1 MKTIAY
7 STLTNALKADTRI
20 GVIGTTLDIYHN
32 PGQNSTSVTLATI
45 REATTSGTSDKP
57 HEGYLDSIIDA
68 LINETTTI
76 KTNQSNYVTSA
87 TLSGYVRTSDI
98 SDFIT
103 ASYLTKEHLPN
114 DILYSGDVVSA
125 ASADQWINAF
135 TETKARQETLA
146 NIFKSNAYSNQK
158 SLEARIEDNE
168 TDITAIKGAAY
179 TSQLSLSNLNS
190 RITSLENQPNHVV
203 IAQSLFDLN
212 NYTTEQINNTVFFI
226 YDDSENPVSYTPSIV
241 INTQG
246 RAVSVSG
253 ETIQISVTHN
263 CPWTASVT
271 GTGATLSANE
281 GGIKGAT
288 ASSTIMLTI
297 PANADTQNSKT
308 YVVSITN
315 RNTTDGSA
323 SDTVTFTQPAAEV
336 IVTPTATLTS
346 SSQSIPAAG
355 GTVTLSIDTTP
366 NDLSWI
372 VSNNVTQ
379 DTQTGTGDSNNISFT
394 IPARDA
400 LTTRNVIFTAKLQG
414 GDNEA
419 LGTLTLTQAATT
431 PTLTVSPSTMTFD
444 ENGGTQAVTIT
455 KSPSNLS
462 ISTSVDPGNESDQ
475 NWIDYTNG
483 NVVVSAYNVE
493 NGTRIGTITFSA
505 ENITRT
511 ITITQTK
518 AQTFSINSDVSEL
531 EEVSPT
537 GGTYGP
543 YTITSTVPFTIDDN
557 FGISQILVDGNTY
570 NDGTI
575 AAGQH
580 TITFVFAKN
589 NVDDKYMDVQFLNAT
604 TQEQL
609 DSITIGQSV
618 SQTSNIYYSYYSPYN
633 NGIIPYSNQGA
644 NISVIE
650 IDTNPLDAGWYI
662 TKGNNTNSNLI
673 SFVTP
678 AALANDPTR
687 TVTVSDGEG
696 YGVTLNVSRNETN
709 EDITIPLTLWTT
721 DGGYETATIT
731 LAHDTTV
738 PTITLDPSAATI
750 MNSNSSSM
758 PTQMSTVTVSNGAS
772 WTATTQADWV
782 TPSND
787 GEGHLLLEWT
797 QNTSTSDREAE
808 IIISAGGATESF
820 YVSQKGKEETPTP
833 TTITLGQDNYQI
845 NNADAGTG
853 DVSVTVS
860 DGSEW
865 TIDNNSLWLKTINN
879 GDSIH
884 LAWDENESTESRS
897 TTVTISANGASAT
910 LTVSQ
915 VGAEETPV
923 QTVMTISPD
932 ISTYSIPDAS
942 ASSAA
947 TSIVTVTVNDGS
959 AWTVNDDA
967 DWLTA
972 EKSGNDVTL
981 QWTQNTTYSNRQATV
996 TITSSKTGSQ
1006 KTITVIQPGAQQP
1019 VTVAGHML
1027 SVDGGTLVDVND
1039 INQSSYANTYAQL
1052 SDSSV
1057 AGEKKLSLAS
1067 GHEYTFYSPTSVDT
1081 PFTGTIEVVKNND
1094 DYEDTRINLQQAWI
1108 STSQPSAIKYT
1119 LDPNVNWSTEENK
1132 SKRRGLIVHSKL
1144 WEFGESKLIV
1154 NSGQTDYVREEGQT
1168 GAIDSA
1174 NNLTIEGSGALMIQ
1188 NKAGHAVRAQGDL
1201 TLASVDVV
1209 ADVSHDAFHSNDSL
1223 KIENGDFYI
1232 QKAHTIFDANDAMY
1246 VIKPSISLKEQSS
1259 IDFAFKC
1266 ENDGTQNNIYVLET
1280 PESLNAN
1287 TWTYSTPSNAV
1298 TDINTN
1304 NYTIR
1309 AFTDKPSSWDSTGG
1323 YVLNVT
1329 PDPSTGV
1336 ISISGSSNYYNY
1348 FVLSGEFT
1356 NSIAFSRYN
1365 ISDVTVVLN
1374 GVYAHNNNATNP
1386 FIYNGEDSQTASS
1399 DEYDVNVIIPQ
1410 DVLNK
1415 IDWKYTT
1422 NNGSDLD
1429 AIKSEGNIKVEPK
1442 AGSLTYITSTADCID
1457 GKDVTVTDGA
1467 GDLVLYSISE
1477 RGIKGNNVCIGAN
1490 LSSKSGVWSLKGTDG
1505 NINNDSFGGI
1515 LIARK
1520 HGEQQAI
1527 DTTSTDTA
1535 KASGYAGIY
1544 ARNGKGTKGYFAIVQ
1559 SQFTGKG
1566 MIIAS
1571 GFGAVTNYSAFETL
1585 QDVQTPN
1592 YTNMPTDRIQVW
1604 YPNVFANGVSGT
1616 PNTYSGS
1623 RGTNGTFN
1631 NHVWFTNN

>member
-114 DILYSGDVVSA
+114 DILYNGDVISA
-125 ASADQWINAF
+125 ASADQWINTF
-135 TETKARQETLA
+135 TESKSRIETLA
-146 NIFKSNAYSNQK
+146 NIFKSNSYSNQK
-158 SLEARIEDNE
+158 SLEARIEESEANIE
-168 TDITAIKGAAY
+168 NIKGSTY
-179 TSQLSLSNLNS
+179 TSQLSLSNLDQ
-190 RITSLENQPNHVV
+190 RITSVENQPNHVV

-212 NYTTEQINNTVFFI
+212 NYTTETINNTIFFI
-226 YDDSENPVSYTPSIV
+226 YDDSENPVVYTPSIT

-246 RAVSVSG
+246 KAVSVSG
-253 ETIQISVTHN
+253 ETVQISVTHN

-271 GTGATLSANE
+271 GTGATLNTNE
-281 GGIKGAT
+281 GGIKGAST
-288 ASSTIMLTI
+288 SSTITLTI
-297 PANADTQNSKT
+297 PANSDTQSAKT
-308 YVVSITN
+308 YTVSITN

-323 SDTVTFTQPAAEV
+323 SDTVTFTQPAAEAV
-336 IVTPTATLTS
+336 VVPTATISTS
-346 SSQSIPAAG
+346 SQTISADG
-355 GTVTLSIDTTP
+355 GDVTLSIDANP

-372 VSNNVTQ
+372 ISNNITSA
-379 DTQTGTGDSNNISFT
+379 TQTGTGDANNIVFT

-400 LTTRNVIFTAKLQG
+400 LTTRNVIFTVKQQG
-414 GDNEA
+414 DDTNVI
-419 LGTLTLTQAATT
+419 GTYSITQAATT
-431 PTLTVSPSTMTFD
+431 PQLTVSPSTMTFD
-444 ENGGTQAVTIT
+444 ENGGSKAVTIT
-455 KSPSNLS
+455 KAPSDLQV
-462 ISTSVDPGNESDQ
+462 SVSVNPGAESDQ
-475 NWIDYTNG
+475 NWISYTNG
-483 NVVVSAYNVE
+483 NVVVSTYNVE
-493 NGTRIGTITFSA
+493 SGSRSGSVSFTY

-511 ITITQTK
+511 ITVTQTK
-518 AQTFSINSDVSEL
+518 QEAFVINSDVSEL
-531 EEVSPT
+531 EDVSPT

-543 YTITSTVPFTIDDN
+543 YTVTSTVPFKIDDN
-557 FGISQILVDGNTY
+557 FGISQILVDGTEY

-580 TITFVFAKN
+580 SIQLVFN
-589 NVDDKYMDVQFLNAT
+589 ERTVDDKYMDIQFINAST
-604 TQEQL
+604 NEILETV
-609 DSITIGQSV
+609 SIGQKMNES
-618 SQTSNIYYSYYSPYN
+618 SSIYWSTYSPYS
-633 NGIIPYSNQGA
+633 NGIPFSDQNSTK
-644 NISVIE
+644 SVIE
-650 IDTNPLDAGWYI
+650 IDTDPQNIGWYI
-662 TKGNNTNSNLI
+662 TKGNDANANLI
-673 SFVTP
+673 SFVRP
-678 AALANDPTR
+678 AALTNDPTR
-687 TVTVSDGEG
+687 TETVTDGEG
-696 YGVTLNVSRNETN
+696 YGVQFNISQNTTDH
-709 EDITIPLTLWTT
+709 DITIPLTLWTT
-721 DGGYETATIT
+721 DGSYETATIT
-731 LAHDTTV
+731 LLHDTAT
-738 PTITLDPSAATI
+738 PTITVSPSSYTI
-750 MNSNSSSM
+750 TSSNASASS
-758 PTQMSTVTVSNGAS
+758 TNVATVTVSNNAA
-772 WTATTQADWV
+772 WTATTDSIWV
-782 TPSND
+782 TPTND
-787 GEGHLLLEWT
+787 GNGHLMLTWT
-797 QNTSTSDREAE
+797 ENTSTSFREAE
-808 IIISAGGATESF
+808 ITISAGGVTESF
-820 YVSQKGKEETPTP
+820 FVSQNGKEETPTP

-845 NNADAGTG
+845 NDAEPGYG

-865 TIDNNSLWLKTINN
+865 TINNNSLWLKTINN

-897 TTVTISANGASAT
+897 TTVTISANGATAT
-910 LTVSQ
+910 LTVTQ

-932 ISTYSIPDAS
+932 ISTYSIQDVN

-967 DWLTA
+967 DWLTT

-1057 AGEKKLSLAS
+1057 AGEKTLSLAS
-1067 GHEYTFYSPTSVDT
+1067 GHEYTFYSPTQVNT
-1081 PFTGTIEVVKNND
+1081 PFAGTIEIVKNND

-1119 LDPNVNWSTEENK
+1119 LDPNVNWSIEENK

-1144 WEFGESKLIV
+1144 CEFGESKLIV
-1154 NSGQTDYVREEGQT
+1154 NSGETNYVKEDGQA

-1287 TWTYSTPSNAV
+1287 MWTYSAPSNAV
-1298 TDINTN
+1298 TNINTN

-1365 ISDVTVVLN
+1365 ISDVTVVLD

-1386 FIYNGEDSQTASS
+1386 FIYNGADSQTASS

-1490 LSSKSGVWSLKGTDG
+1490 LSSKGGVWSLKGTDG